1 MIKLMYITN
10 NPRIAALAD
19 EAGVDR
25 IFVDLETVGKQLR
38 QGGMNTVQSDHTL
51 ADIRSVRPAVKHSE
65 LLVRV
70 NPIYDWSREEI
81 DAVIGSGADTLM
93 LPYFQTAA
101 QVEKFLSYVNGR
113 ARTILLVETPE
124 AVENLDEI
132 LALPGIDEC
141 HIGLNDLHLGYGR
154 KFLFE
159 LLADG
164 TVDRIAEKFKARG
177 IPFGIG
183 GIARLGK
190 GVVPAEYILAE
201 HIRLGSEAVILSRSF
216 CNDILFS
223 NRPDRE
229 AVFAGIRRNFSGRTV
244 TGSGKS
250 SRRSWRISHESHR
263 HRCIAGHCR
272 RPRRPGIAGADR
284 HGPSGRALR
293 RGRPCTI

>member
-10 NPRIAALAD
+10 DPRIAALAD
-19 EAGVDR
+19 RAGVDR

-51 ADIRSVRPAVKHSE
+51 ADIRAVRPAVQRAE
-65 LLVRV
+65 LMVRV

-81 DAVIGSGADTLM
+81 DAAINAGADTLM
-93 LPYFQTAA
+93 LPYFRTAA
-101 QVEKFLSYVNGR
+101 QAEKFLSFVNGR

-124 AVENLDEI
+124 AVEDLDEI

-141 HIGLNDLHLGYGR
+141 HVGLNDLHLGYGR

-164 TVDRIAEKFKARG
+164 TVDRIVDKFKTHG

-190 GVVPAEYILAE
+190 GILPAEHILAE

-223 NRPDRE
+223 DRPDRE
-229 AVFAGIRRNFSGRTV
+229 EVFVREV
-244 TGSGKS
+244 
-250 SRRSWRISHESHR
+250 HR
-263 HRCIAGHCR
+263 MQEAE
-272 RPRRPGIAGADR
+272 AD
-284 HGPSGRALR
+284 LR
-293 RGRPCTI
+293 RRDSAFFEENHRRLQQIVAQILEGTP

>member
-51 ADIRSVRPAVKHSE
+51 ADIRAVRPAVKQAE

-81 DAVIGSGADTLM
+81 DAAIAAGADALM
-93 LPYFQTAA
+93 LPYFQTVS
-101 QVEKFLSYVNGR
+101 QVEKFLSFVAGR

-124 AVENLDEI
+124 AVEQLDEI
-132 LALPGIDEC
+132 LQLPGIDEC

-164 TVDRIAEKFKARG
+164 TVDRIVEKFKKYG

-190 GVVPAEYILAE
+190 GVLPAECILAE
-201 HIRLGSEAVILSRSF
+201 HIRLGSQAVILSRSF

-223 NRPDRE
+223 DFPDRE
-229 AVFAGIRRNFSGRTV
+229 SIFAREVEKLRTAEARMQKEEPAFFAENRRRLQQIVSKILEGT
-244 TGSGKS
+244 S
-250 SRRSWRISHESHR
+250 
-263 HRCIAGHCR
+263 
-272 RPRRPGIAGADR
+272 
-284 HGPSGRALR
+284 
-293 RGRPCTI
+293 

>member
-10 NPRIAALAD
+10 HPRIAALAD

-51 ADIRSVRPAVKHSE
+51 ADIRSVRPAVKRAE

-81 DAVIGSGADTLM
+81 DAVIAAGADTLM
-93 LPYFQTAA
+93 LPYFHTAA
-101 QVEKFLSYVNGR
+101 QAEKFLSYVGGR
-113 ARTILLVETPE
+113 VRTILLVETPE
-124 AVENLDEI
+124 AVEKLDEI
-132 LALPGIDEC
+132 LALPGIAEC

-164 TVDRIAEKFKARG
+164 TVDRIVEKFREYG

-223 NRPDRE
+223 DRSDRE
-229 AVFAGIRRNFSGRTV
+229 AVFTREVQSLREAEAGLRRNPPEFFEENHRRLQAV
-244 TGSGKS
+244 VAKILEGK
-250 SRRSWRISHESHR
+250 
-263 HRCIAGHCR
+263 
-272 RPRRPGIAGADR
+272 P
-284 HGPSGRALR
+284 
-293 RGRPCTI
+293 

>member
-25 IFVDLETVGKQLR
+25 VFVDLETVGKQLR

-51 ADIRSVRPAVKHSE
+51 ADIRSVRPAVKRSE

-81 DAVIGSGADTLM
+81 DAVIAAGADTLM

-132 LALPGIDEC
+132 LSLPGIDEC

-154 KFLFE
+154 KFMFE

-164 TVDRIAEKFKARG
+164 TVDAIAEKFKAHG

-183 GIARLGK
+183 GIARLGR
-190 GVVPAEYILAE
+190 GTLPAERILAE
-201 HIRLGSEAVILSRSF
+201 HVRLGSQAVILSRSF

-223 NRPDRE
+223 ERPDRE
-229 AVFAGIRRNFSGRTV
+229 EIFTREVARLRQAEADMQTKDASFFAENRRELQRIV
-244 TGSGKS
+244 
-250 SRRSWRISHESHR
+250 SRILE
-263 HRCIAGHCR
+263 G
-272 RPRRPGIAGADR
+272 
-284 HGPSGRALR
+284 
-293 RGRPCTI
+293 

>member
-51 ADIRSVRPAVKHSE
+51 ADIRAVRPAVKRAE

-81 DAVIGSGADTLM
+81 DAVIDVGADVLM

-101 QVEKFLSYVNGR
+101 QVEKFLSYVGGR

-154 KFLFE
+154 KFMFE

-164 TVDRIAEKFKARG
+164 TVDRIVDRFKAHG

-183 GIARLGK
+183 GIARLGR
-190 GVVPAEYILAE
+190 GALPAERILAE
-201 HIRLGSEAVILSRSF
+201 HVRLGSQAVILSRSF

-223 NRPDRE
+223 DLPDRE
-229 AVFAGIRRNFSGRTV
+229 EIFVREVARLREAEAQMHQMDDAFFEEN
-244 TGSGKS
+244 
-250 SRRSWRISHESHR
+250 HR
-263 HRCIAGHCR
+263 E
-272 RPRRPGIAGADR
+272 
-284 HGPSGRALR
+284 LR
-293 RGRPCTI
+293 RIVSKILEG

>member
-51 ADIRSVRPAVKHSE
+51 ADIRAVRPAVKRAE

-164 TVDRIAEKFKARG
+164 TVDRIAEKFQARG

-229 AVFAGIRRNFSGRTV
+229 AVFAREVRSLREAEAGLRRNPPEFFREN
-244 TGSGKS
+244 
-250 SRRSWRISHESHR
+250 RRRFQEIVSKILEDK
-263 HRCIAGHCR
+263 
-272 RPRRPGIAGADR
+272 P
-284 HGPSGRALR
+284 
-293 RGRPCTI
+293 